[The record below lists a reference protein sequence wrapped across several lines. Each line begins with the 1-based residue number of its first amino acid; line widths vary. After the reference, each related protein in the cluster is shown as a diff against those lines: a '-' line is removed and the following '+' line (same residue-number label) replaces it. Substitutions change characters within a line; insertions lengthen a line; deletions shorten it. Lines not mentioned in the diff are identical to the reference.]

1 MEVGQGPN
9 VGCNAKGK
17 KIEFTELNPIE
28 YLNEM
33 IYV

>member
-1 MEVGQGPN
+1 

-33 IYV
+33 IYVWI